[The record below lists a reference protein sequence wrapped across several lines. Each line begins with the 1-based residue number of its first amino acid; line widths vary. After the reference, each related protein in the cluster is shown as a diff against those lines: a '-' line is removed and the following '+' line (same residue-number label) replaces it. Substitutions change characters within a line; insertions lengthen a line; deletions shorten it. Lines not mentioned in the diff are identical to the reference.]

1 MAGVPSAVGHKSE
14 QHTFLRM
21 TSVPTADMPSE
32 GTEPPEVEAGDIQ
45 EVDDDHFTEES
56 VAIVTGGGSGIGR
69 ATAIALAYN
78 GLTVVATDVD
88 EAGLAETV
96 EKAGECDVADNVET
110 VTANLVD
117 EDEIASMVA
126 AAAELGDLRYVCNIA
141 GLQHIDPIEEFPTE
155 KWDLMHDV
163 MLRAPFLVAKH
174 AIPHIRDTDDSEAQS
189 ASGNRTQSGDGVGA
203 IGNMASIHG
212 HIATKDKIAYI
223 SAKFGLRGLTKCIAA
238 EGEGTLRSFSVST
251 GYVKTPLVTD
261 QIPDTAEER
270 GISEQEVVEDVMLG
284 ESRVK
289 EMMEPVDVANLF
301 TFGLSERG
309 RHLNGGD
316 LTWDGGHLSTY

>member
-1 MAGVPSAVGHKSE
+1 
-14 QHTFLRM
+14 
-21 TSVPTADMPSE
+21 MPSDV
-32 GTEPPEVEAGDIQ
+32 TEPPEVTVDEIQ
-45 EVDDDHFTEES
+45 TVDDERFTEES

-88 EAGLAETV
+88 EEGLDETV
-96 EKAGECDVADNVET
+96 EKAADCDAADNVET
-110 VTANLVD
+110 VVADLADEAEIEGMVD
-117 EDEIASMVA
+117 EAASH
-126 AAAELGDLRYVCNIA
+126 GDLRYVANIA
-141 GLQHIDPIEEFPTE
+141 GLQHISPVEEFPTE

-163 MLRAPFLVAKH
+163 MLRGPFLVAKH
-174 AIPHIRDTDDSEAQS
+174 AVPHIRETD
-189 ASGNRTQSGDGVGA
+189 DGVGA

-212 HIATKDKIAYI
+212 HIATKDKAAYI
-223 SAKFGLRGLTKCIAA
+223 SAKFGLRGLTKSIAA
-238 EGEGTLRSFSVST
+238 EGDGTVRAFSIST
-251 GYVKTPLVTD
+251 GYVKTPLVTN

-270 GISEQEVVEDVMLG
+270 GISEAEVVEEVMLG

-301 TFGLSERG
+301 TFGFSERG

>member
-1 MAGVPSAVGHKSE
+1 
-14 QHTFLRM
+14 
-21 TSVPTADMPSE
+21 MPSDV
-32 GTEPPEVEAGDIQ
+32 TEPPEVTEDEIQ
-45 EVDDDHFTEES
+45 TVDDDHFTEDS

-88 EAGLAETV
+88 EDGLEETV
-96 EKAGECDVADNVET
+96 EKAGECNAAGNIET
-110 VTANLVD
+110 VTANLVN
-117 EDEIASMVA
+117 EDEIASMVE
-126 AAAELGDLRYVCNIA
+126 AAAELGDLRYIANIA
-141 GLQHIDPIEEFPTE
+141 GLQHISPIEAFPTE

-163 MLRAPFLVAKH
+163 MLRGPFLVAKH
-174 AIPHIRDTDDSEAQS
+174 AIPHINDTD
-189 ASGNRTQSGDGVGA
+189 DGVGA

-212 HIATKDKIAYI
+212 HIATQDKIAYI

-238 EGEGTLRSFSVST
+238 EGQGTLRSFSVST
-251 GYVKTPLVTD
+251 GYVKTPLVTN

-270 GISEQEVVEDVMLG
+270 GISEEEVVEDVMLG